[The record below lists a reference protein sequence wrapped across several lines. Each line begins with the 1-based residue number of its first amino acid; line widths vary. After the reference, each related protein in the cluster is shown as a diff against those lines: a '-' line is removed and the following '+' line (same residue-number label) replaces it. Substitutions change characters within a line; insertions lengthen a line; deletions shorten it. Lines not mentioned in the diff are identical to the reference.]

1 MSDGAPIDVAG
12 STAVH
17 ASVNP
22 LLTLIELGQRARAAT
37 STAELGFLL
46 VNDTRLLLTYRQAAL
61 WMTDGG
67 VRALSGVV
75 SVDGN
80 VPYAQWLRRLGE
92 HLSAIHPADSPL
104 PVDIAS
110 LPADIRTEWGEW
122 LPGAATWVPLN
133 AVGGGLL
140 LASDWPLA
148 VELEPVLCEWRD
160 IWQHA
165 WCALQRP
172 ARWSP
177 LGWRAWWRGGS
188 TTVRWRR
195 YLVAALILAG
205 VMCFPVRLTVL
216 AQGELVPANPDTI
229 RAPLDGV
236 IADFSVRPNESV
248 SPGQLLFSFDQAPL
262 DSRLTVAREAVST
275 ARAQYRQATQM
286 MLNDPQARGQIST
299 LLGTIAEKEAEA
311 TFLQGQS
318 ERSRVLAP
326 GAGIVLLD
334 DPSEWI
340 GRPVQIGEKIMQV
353 AAANDVEIEAW
364 VPIGDAIPLA
374 EQAQVQLYLAASPL
388 TSLSGTLR
396 YMSHRATARPD
407 GSYAYRVRATLAT
420 AADQRIGLKGTV
432 KLYGDQVSLAYWVL
446 RRPLA
451 VVRQFLAL

>member
-1 MSDGAPIDVAG
+1 
-12 STAVH
+12 
-17 ASVNP
+17 
-22 LLTLIELGQRARAAT
+22 
-37 STAELGFLL
+37 
-46 VNDTRLLLTYRQAAL
+46 
-61 WMTDGG
+61 
-67 VRALSGVV
+67 
-75 SVDGN
+75 
-80 VPYAQWLRRLGE
+80 
-92 HLSAIHPADSPL
+92 
-104 PVDIAS
+104 
-110 LPADIRTEWGEW
+110 
-122 LPGAATWVPLN
+122 
-133 AVGGGLL
+133 
-140 LASDWPLA
+140 
-148 VELEPVLCEWRD
+148 
-160 IWQHA
+160 
-165 WCALQRP
+165 
-172 ARWSP
+172 
-177 LGWRAWWRGGS
+177 
-188 TTVRWRR
+188 
-195 YLVAALILAG
+195 
-205 VMCFPVRLTVL
+205 
-216 AQGELVPANPDTI
+216 
-229 RAPLDGV
+229 
-236 IADFSVRPNESV
+236 
-248 SPGQLLFSFDQAPL
+248 
-262 DSRLTVAREAVST
+262 
-275 ARAQYRQATQM
+275 M